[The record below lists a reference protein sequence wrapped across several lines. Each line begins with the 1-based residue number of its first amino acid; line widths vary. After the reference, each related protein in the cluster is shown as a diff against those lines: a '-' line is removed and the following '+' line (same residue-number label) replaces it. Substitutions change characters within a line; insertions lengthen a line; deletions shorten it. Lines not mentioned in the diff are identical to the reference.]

1 MLRGGD
7 KSGKAELLKQIDEQ
21 RKQIAA
27 YERKL
32 KDVVRAYKGLN
43 AEKDALQATVEALST
58 QDGAPYESSPASA
71 DESVEG
77 KDMPSGSESDTSK
90 RISAVRCFILL
101 CVMPIECTFRD
112 LNWGRQLSS
121 STIEAFSPFRG
132 SGCLDERVETLK
144 RSLVTLTTEKTR
156 REAAFQADKR
166 ALLAENEALK
176 ERIQKAADETEA
188 RAEELEQHM
197 KELRAKIKRIEEDR
211 ERELADHGSVLAEMQ
226 QRYAKERANCEQ
238 MERQIAELYKK
249 LNQREEIPV
258 HLETKMNEL
267 KSELKAANE
276 EATFWKKKAEKT
288 PTVQMLESELQNLK
302 EGSQR
307 ELAELKS
314 RISSVANPE
323 RDARLHELEE
333 RLHDMTAKL
342 GDLER
347 SRLEECQKMEELRKV
362 NEKLLLEKS
371 ALIKELSAHRLERS
385 DDPVFV
391 GEKFIELAKKLRM
404 ADESV
409 NFYELLNLEEPSVE
423 QKRRYEQLQD
433 EFERYK
439 LKAQAV
445 LKCRNLPEG
454 CLDGSGIPRVSSLP
468 VVSECSSCASADAE
482 LRHMRSVIASL
493 HEKMQN
499 LEIDHANAKKDHE
512 EKCSRLQGT
521 IAEMQLSQANLTSEL
536 RHQMQQ
542 KVCEVEEEMQKQRA
556 RTLEVLAEK
565 EKELEVTKTI
575 LVSIRSQQ
583 MNAADPVD
591 PTQANVS
598 AQPVTFRKSRSR
610 EFGERLG
617 PVQDRRRN
625 SDCAGGIVMARPLS
639 DADSYSSFVDE
650 SHIEA
655 CSVSPTTL
663 AAPLS
668 LSTAS
673 NATEARNIFY
683 EQQLAKREKELI
695 EMRQAHKK
703 QLQNV
708 TVCHKFATIADCRNA
723 LETSESNM
731 REIQQASLTKDLQ
744 HYEIIEK
751 LKDEIRSLEGKLT
764 FYSGDANLEYLRNVF
779 VQLIYCDSSSDR
791 KHILKA
797 IGTVL
802 KLSSKEMKLLEKHSF

>member
-90 RISAVRCFILL
+90 RISA
-101 CVMPIECTFRD
+101 
-112 LNWGRQLSS
+112 
-121 STIEAFSPFRG
+121 
-132 SGCLDERVETLK
+132 DERVETLK

-695 EMRQAHKK
+695 EMRQ
-703 QLQNV
+703 V
-708 TVCHKFATIADCRNA
+708 FVCFFKNA